1 MRLELTHRGDYA
13 VRAMLALSQADP
25 GGGRLSVRRIAADM
39 SIPVA
44 FLPRVMR
51 DLVAAGLVDAASG
64 RAGGYR
70 LARPPA
76 DVSVL
81 QIIDSVEG
89 TGRRA
94 VCVLRSGPCEAGTRC
109 AAHDVFFVAREAML
123 DQLRGAS
130 LADLARP
137 NGAARNGTD
146 DSTRAP
152 IRG

>member
-13 VRAMLALSQADP
+13 VRAMLALSRADP
-25 GGGRLSVRRIAADM
+25 GSGRLSVRRIAAEM

-70 LARPPA
+70 LARPAA

-94 VCVLRSGPCEAGTRC
+94 TCVLRGGPCEAGARC
-109 AAHDVFFVAREAML
+109 AAHDLFFVAREAML

-137 NGAARNGTD
+137 NGAALKVAAG
-146 DSTRAP
+146 STRSP
-152 IRG
+152 VRG